1 MVLLGPKDLKLSKPA
16 DFPKFKIG
24 VPRAST
30 TDIGVS
36 KVAPPGTNLRRFD
49 DDASALQAVLV
60 GQVDA
65 VGTSSVIAADVQKR
79 FSGKY
84 KVLYAVNEQQM
95 AITMRKDRPELL
107 KVMNQF
113 VKTNIDSGELSKLFQ
128 KSLGTPLPQS
138 VVQAAQ

>member
-1 MVLLGPKDLKLSKPA
+1 MVLLGPANLKLSGPA

-36 KVAPPGTNLRRFD
+36 KVAPEGTKLRRFD
-49 DDASALQAVLV
+49 DDASALQAMLV

-79 FSGKY
+79 FPGKY
-84 KVLYAVNEQQM
+84 KVLYVVNEQVM

-113 VKTNIDSGELSKLFQ
+113 VKTNVANGEFDKLFK

-138 VVQAAQ
+138 VVKAAQ

>member
-1 MVLLGPKDLKLSKPA
+1 M
-16 DFPKFKIG
+16 
-24 VPRAST
+24 
-30 TDIGVS
+30 
-36 KVAPPGTNLRRFD
+36 
-49 DDASALQAVLV
+49 LV

-79 FSGKY
+79 FPGKY
-84 KVLYAVNEQQM
+84 KVLYVVNEQVM

-113 VKTNIDSGELSKLFQ
+113 VKTNVANGEFDKLFK

-138 VVQAAQ
+138 VVKAAQ